1 MQRTDPT
8 DRLTGRLRLAVPLGL
23 LVGLSGCFFPPP
35 NSETGL
41 PETWC
46 GIFYGCGNHSDNDGG
61 GSAQVPGGSS
71 GGTPGAGGS
80 SSSPSAN

>member
-8 DRLTGRLRLAVPLGL
+8 YRLARRLRFAVPLGL
-23 LVGLSGCFFPPP
+23 LVGLSGCYIPP
-35 NSETGL
+35 NSETGY

-46 GIFYGCGNHSDNDGG
+46 GFLYECGSHGDNDGG